1 MYFQRTNIERK
12 IFLKQCPRCSGDLS
26 TDSDQYGS
34 YVHCLQC
41 GYTADIKQSSAAG
54 ILKTPIYRGNV
65 A

>member
-1 MYFQRTNIERK
+1 MHFRQTSPKRR
-12 IFLKQCPRCSGDLS
+12 IFLQQCPRCSGDLS

-41 GYTADIKQSSAAG
+41 GFVADIKQPGATG
-54 ILKTPIYRGNV
+54 MLRTTIVKDNV

>member
-1 MYFQRTNIERK
+1 MYFRQTNLKRR

-26 TDSDQYGS
+26 ADSDQYGS

-41 GYTADIKQSSAAG
+41 GYMADIKQPRATG
-54 ILKTPIYRGNV
+54 IVNMPIVRDNV

>member
-1 MYFQRTNIERK
+1 MYFRQSNLKRR

-41 GYTADIKQSSAAG
+41 GYMADIKQ
-54 ILKTPIYRGNV
+54 PIATGTMNMPIVRDNV

>member
-1 MYFQRTNIERK
+1 MYFRQSNLKRR

-26 TDSDQYGS
+26 RDSDQYGS

-41 GYTADIKQSSAAG
+41 GYTADIKQPSATET
-54 ILKTPIYRGNV
+54 LNMPIVRDNV

>member
-1 MYFQRTNIERK
+1 MYFRQKNLDRR

-34 YVHCLQC
+34 YLHCLQC
-41 GYTADIKQSSAAG
+41 GYTADIKKSSVSG
-54 ILKTPIYRGNV
+54 ILRMPAARDNV